1 MTEPSAAL
9 DTVPPR
15 PRRRRWLGLLDLVAP
30 LILLVVFGLPALDSL
45 HPPPTT
51 LPAPSTVVVD
61 RDDRLLR
68 AFTDAEG
75 RWRLPVTLQEVDAN
89 LVRWLVAYE
98 DKRFHD
104 HAGVDGRAALR
115 AAGQAIAHGR
125 VVSGASTLTM
135 QTVRLLTKDRRRT
148 ADRKLVEAVRAI
160 QLERRLGK
168 DEILTLYLNAA
179 PYGGNIEGVR
189 AASLAYFGR
198 EPQRLTLA
206 EAALLIALP
215 QSPEGRR
222 PDRHP
227 AAARA
232 ARDRVVDRLLAAGL
246 VSPRDAREAKT
257 EAVPTRRRPVP
268 MLAPHLASRLAAER
282 PDDAVIRTTLD
293 RDWQAA
299 LETLAA
305 ERVNTIGP
313 RVGAAILV
321 ADLET
326 GAIRASVGSAR
337 LLDETR
343 AGFVDMTLAVRS
355 PGSTL
360 KPFIYGLA
368 MEAGLIAPATL
379 LEDNPVSFDGYEP
392 GNFDEEF
399 RGLVTAAEALK
410 ESLNIPAVR
419 LLDALGPVRLATRL
433 RQAGA
438 MVEIP
443 ADATAT
449 LAIGLGG
456 FGTRLTDLAELYTS
470 LARDGRPVKL
480 VATPDAPW
488 ELRPP
493 VLEPRAAR
501 AISAILSTMR
511 PPRNAPPGEVAYKT
525 GTSYGNRDAWAVGYD
540 GAHVVAVWVGRPDGT
555 PVAGITGWTD
565 AAPLLFD
572 AFARIGRHPLPPAA
586 AWSPTAELPPPL
598 QRYGARTAGTR
609 ADRPAIAIAF
619 PPAGSSI
626 ALTQPDGS
634 MAPLVARV
642 LGRPA
647 DVWLLNGRPL
657 EVPQRRRSAQIA
669 VAPGQH
675 TLTVVTADGASGRV
689 EFTVE

>member
-1 MTEPSAAL
+1 MTDPAPL
-9 DTVPPR
+9 PPR
-15 PRRRRWLGLLDLVAP
+15 RPWRRRWLGLLDLVPA
-30 LILLVVFGLPALDSL
+30 LLLVAAFGVPALDAL
-45 HPPPTT
+45 NPPPTT
-51 LPAPSTVVVD
+51 LAAPSTVVVD
-61 RDDRLLR
+61 RNGELLR
-68 AFTDAEG
+68 AFTDGEG
-75 RWRLPVTLQEVDAN
+75 RWRLPVTLAEVDPDF
-89 LVRWLVAYE
+89 VRWLVAYE
-98 DKRFHD
+98 DKRFRD
-104 HAGVDGRAALR
+104 HVGVDPRAAAR
-115 AAGQAIAHGR
+115 AAGQAVAHGR

-135 QTVRLLTKDRRRT
+135 QTVRLLTEDRRRT
-148 ADRKLVEAVRAI
+148 ADRKLVEALRAL
-160 QLERRLGK
+160 QLERRLSK
-168 DEILTLYLNAA
+168 DDILALYLNAA

-189 AASLAYFGR
+189 AASLAWFGR
-198 EPQRLTLA
+198 EPARLTLA

-232 ARDRVVDRLLAAGL
+232 ARDRVVDRLLDAGL
-246 VSPRDAREAKT
+246 VSPRDAAEAKS

-268 MLAPHLASRLAAER
+268 MLAPHLARRLMAER
-282 PDDAVIRTTLD
+282 PDERLIRTTLD

-305 ERVNTIGP
+305 ERVTTIGP
-313 RVGAAILV
+313 RVSAAILV

-326 GAIRASVGSAR
+326 GAVRASVGSSR

-343 AGFVDMTLAVRS
+343 AGFVDMTLAIRS

-368 MEAGLIAPATL
+368 IEAGLIAPGTL
-379 LEDNPVSFDGYEP
+379 VEDRPVTFDGYEP
-392 GNFDEEF
+392 DNFDEEF

-419 LLDALGPVRLATRL
+419 LLDALGPVRLASRL

-438 MVEIP
+438 RVEIP
-443 ADATAT
+443 VDSTAT

-456 FGTRLTDLAELYTS
+456 FGTRLVDLAELYTA
-470 LARDGRPVKL
+470 LPREGRPVKL

-488 ELRPP
+488 ELRPR

-501 AISAILSTMR
+501 SIAAILSTMR
-511 PPRNAPPGEVAYKT
+511 PPRNAPPGEIAYKT
-525 GTSYGNRDAWAVGYD
+525 GTSYGNRDAWAVGWD

-572 AFARIGRHPLPPAA
+572 AFARIGRTPLPPAA
-586 AWSPTAELPPPL
+586 AWTPTAELPPPL
-598 QRYGARTAGTR
+598 QRYGARTAGAR
-609 ADRPAIAIAF
+609 ADRPEIRIAF
-619 PPAGSSI
+619 PPAGSSVS
-626 ALTQPDGS
+626 LSQPDGTV
-634 MAPLVARV
+634 APLVARV

-657 EVPQRRRSAQIA
+657 DLPQRRRSAEIP
-669 VAPGQH
+669 VTPGHH